1 MDSWMRRLARHYDKV
16 RARYPDDE
24 LLIMFD
30 IDGTILDMRC
40 MILYLLREYDEEHDA
55 ALFQGLELTDIDAH
69 ENQVDQLLENLNL
82 PRPLCRKV
90 EDWYLKNRWSPAAV
104 LAAHCPF
111 AGVMEVI
118 RWFQTQPRT
127 SVGLN
132 SGRPA
137 AIREET
143 LRSLNE
149 LGKEYRVAFSDN
161 LLFMNPGDWHQ
172 NVENSKVA
180 GLRYFQQAGYRIF
193 AAIDN
198 EPANLAALADADNDG
213 EVLLLHADTVFET
226 ACSRLPAGAVG
237 GGKYDITE
245 LISEKALPRQVQ
257 LVWHGL
263 NDDKNIRQFL
273 TSNIE
278 WAEFDLRMDPAGNLI
293 VRHDSFEET
302 PIREDEEFL
311 LFDAVLQRLDAFHK
325 SVKIDIKEDGGLIDR
340 VADLLAG
347 TRLAHER
354 LWFNGHIEVLG
365 EGGFRKLV
373 AAFPGA
379 IIQCRIEF
387 LMPLIETLPQEGK
400 KILDHLR
407 GWGINRFSVPW
418 SLPGLMRIVDQMDRW
433 GFDINIYNVPDLES
447 FLKAVLQ
454 QPRSVTSDFNFPK
467 WHYYGRGS
475 GKHAQRHEYE
485 ERH

>member
-1 MDSWMRRLARHYDKV
+1 MDSWMTRLARHYDKV

-24 LLIMFD
+24 LLILFD

-40 MILYLLREYDEEHDA
+40 MILFLLKKYDDEHGTT
-55 ALFQGLELTDIDAH
+55 LFQGLGLADINVH
-69 ENQVDQLLENLNL
+69 ENKVDRLLEGLNL

-90 EDWYLKNRWSPAAV
+90 QDWYLTNQWSSEAI
-104 LAAHCPF
+104 LTAHCPF

-118 RWFQTQPRT
+118 RWFHIQPRT

-149 LGKEYRVAFSDN
+149 LGKEYRVAFSDD
-161 LLFMNPGDWHQ
+161 LLFMNPEGWHQ
-172 NVENSKVA
+172 NVENSKIA
-180 GLRYFQQAGYRIF
+180 GLSYFQKAGYRIV
-193 AAIDN
+193 AAVDN
-198 EPANLAALADADNDG
+198 EPANLAALARADDDG
-213 EVLLLHADTVFET
+213 EILLLHADTIFET
-226 ACSRLPAGAVG
+226 DSSRLPAGAIP

-245 LISEKALPRQVQ
+245 LISEKALPRKVQ

-263 NDDKNIRQFL
+263 NDDINIRQFL
-273 TSNIE
+273 ASNVE
-278 WAEFDLRMDPAGNLI
+278 WAEFDVRMGSGGRLI

-302 PIREDEEFL
+302 PTQPDEEFL
-311 LFDAVLQRLDAFHK
+311 LLDDVLQRLDAFHK
-325 SVKIDIKEDGGLIDR
+325 FIKIDLKEGGELTDR
-340 VADLLAG
+340 VIGLVEG
-347 TRLAHER
+347 MRLADDR
-354 LWFNGHIEVLG
+354 LWFNGDIEVLG
-365 EGGFRKLV
+365 EGGFRKLI
-373 AAFPGA
+373 AAFHGA
-379 IIQCRIEF
+379 VIQCRIDF
-387 LMPLIETLPQEGK
+387 LTPLIETLPEEGK
-400 KILDHLR
+400 RILDQLR
-407 GWGINRFSVPW
+407 GWGINRFSLPW
-418 SLPGLMRIVDQMDRW
+418 GLSGLMRILDQLDKW
-433 GFDINIYNVPDLES
+433 GFDFNIYNVPDLES

-475 GKHAQRHEYE
+475 GGNAQRHEYE